1 LWFSIVMFYVSL
13 PGGIFS
19 DNLSWWPM
27 FLITQTSR
35 YGPICCYRWSEGWN
49 VLKPQSSLHHEPC
62 DNAQKTYAYINSKPN
77 AYIYIYVYRYESF
90 NTKQKITSFKLQTN
104 TGHSDEW
111 QHLTLEVLLGWF
123 LKEGNANKLT
133 IQAVDEMPCRNC
145 FASCD
150 SHGNN
155 YININ
160 SEILFRI
167 LSGIYSDMRFV
178 AIYLTDYHTFHLT
191 SYLTYVLTFYLACY
205 LTYIYTHKFWHAIWR
220 FRWHLTRYLACVNN
234 IYIYLYYIHIVILSD
249 KLFGFLVD
257 MLSGILSDSLPD
269 VLSGIWHVIWHV
281 CIYTYVANKYLHI
294 VDLSDMLTGSLS
306 DMPSGVLSDIP
317 SDVWSGILSDML
329 PGIFSDILSDCYFGH
344 ARRI

>member
-1 LWFSIVMFYVSL
+1 
-13 PGGIFS
+13 
-19 DNLSWWPM
+19 M

-77 AYIYIYVYRYESF
+77 AYIYVYRYESF

-133 IQAVDEMPCRNC
+133 IQAVDEMSCRNC

-150 SHGNN
+150 SHGNK

-234 IYIYLYYIHIVILSD
+234 IYIYIYIT
-249 KLFGFLVD
+249 
-257 MLSGILSDSLPD
+257 
-269 VLSGIWHVIWHV
+269 
-281 CIYTYVANKYLHI
+281 YT
-294 VDLSDMLTGSLS
+294 
-306 DMPSGVLSDIP
+306 
-317 SDVWSGILSDML
+317 
-329 PGIFSDILSDCYFGH
+329 
-344 ARRI
+344 